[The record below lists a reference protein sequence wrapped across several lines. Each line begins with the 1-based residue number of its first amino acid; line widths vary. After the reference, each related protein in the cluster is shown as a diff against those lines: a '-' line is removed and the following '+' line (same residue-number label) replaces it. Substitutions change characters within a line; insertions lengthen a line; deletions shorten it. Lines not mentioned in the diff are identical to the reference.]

1 MNIEDKLIYSAA
13 RIAEDLLDEY
23 GDSKLALTASI
34 AVLAM
39 IGRKVYPNK
48 KHYKAFVSTVITSL
62 MTAPK
67 GSPL

>member
-1 MNIEDKLIYSAA
+1 MSIDENIIDKAKL
-13 RIAEDLLDEY
+13 IAEDLLDEY
-23 GDSKLALTASI
+23 GDSTLALAASV